1 MERMREEYIDLEY
14 EPARDDLV
22 CEYYVV
28 PARGIELEKACANIA
43 GESSID
49 TWTDILTLSPRLAKK
64 LKPHVFDLN
73 RETNTVKIAYHLD
86 LFEGNSV
93 PQLLSSI
100 AGNIFSM
107 KLLTNLR
114 LQDASFPQKVIKG
127 FQGPKFGIPGI
138 RKLLNVKDRPLCG
151 TIVKPK
157 VGLSSEK
164 HARIAYEAWLG
175 GIDLV
180 KDDENLTNQ
189 TFNPFEKRVIKT
201 LKLRDKAEKETGERK
216 VYAANITAPTCD
228 EMLRRGRFIKEQG
241 GEYAM
246 IDIIPTGFTALQT
259 LREENETLDLILHAH
274 RCMHSA
280 MTRNPRHGIS
290 MLVIA
295 KLVRLVG
302 LDQLHIGTA
311 IGKMHGEKEEVLS
324 IRDSC
329 VLDHVMENRR
339 LNVLEQ
345 DWGSIKPVF
354 PVASGGLQPTMV
366 PKLIE
371 IFGRDVIMQ
380 FGGGIHAHPLGT
392 RAGAMAVR
400 QALDAALSETSLEEY
415 SRTHKELKVATEK
428 WG

>member
-1 MERMREEYIDLEY
+1 MREEYIDLEY

-22 CEYYVV
+22 CEYYVE
-28 PARGIELEKACANIA
+28 PAGGVDFERACANVA

-49 TWTDILTLSPRLAKK
+49 TWADILTLSPRLAEK
-64 LKPHVFDLN
+64 LKPHAFDVN
-73 RETNTVKIAYHLD
+73 QKTKTVKIAYHVD
-86 LFEGNSV
+86 LFESNSI

-114 LQDASFPQKVIKG
+114 LQDVSFPKKVVDTFK
-127 FQGPKFGIPGI
+127 GPKFGIPGV

-164 HARIAYEAWLG
+164 HAQVAYEAWLG
-175 GIDLV
+175 GVDLV

-189 TFNPFEKRVIKT
+189 TFNPFEKRVTKT

-216 VYAANITAPTCD
+216 VYAANITAPTCN
-228 EMLRRGRFIKEQG
+228 EMLKRAQFIKEQG

-246 IDIIPTGFTALQT
+246 VDIIPVGFAALQT
-259 LREENETLDLILHAH
+259 LREANEKLNLVLHAH
-274 RCMHSA
+274 RCMHST
-280 MTRNPRHGIS
+280 MTRNPKHGIS
-290 MLVIA
+290 MQVIA
-295 KLVRLVG
+295 KLVRLIG

-311 IGKMHGEKEEVLS
+311 IGKMHGEKEEVLA

-329 VLDHVMENRR
+329 VLNHVRENHR

-345 DWGSIKPVF
+345 DWESIKPLF

-366 PKLIE
+366 PELIE
-371 IFGRDVIMQ
+371 IFGKDAIMQ

-400 QALDAALSETSLEEY
+400 QALDAALGGIPLAEY
-415 SRTHKELKVATEK
+415 SSTHKELKVAMEK

>member
-1 MERMREEYIDLEY
+1 MREEYIDLGY
-14 EPARDDLV
+14 EPAKNDLV
-22 CEYYVV
+22 CEYYVE
-28 PARGIELEKACANIA
+28 PARGIDFERTCVNIA

-49 TWTDILTLSPRLAKK
+49 TWTDILTLSPKLAKK
-64 LKPHVFDLN
+64 LKPHAFDVN
-73 RETNTVKIAYHLD
+73 QKTKTVKIAYHMD
-86 LFEGNSV
+86 LFEINSI

-114 LQDASFPQKVIKG
+114 LQDVSFPKKVIKN
-127 FQGPKFGIPGI
+127 FKGPKFGIPGV
-138 RKLLNVKDRPLCG
+138 RKLLNVKNRPLCG

-164 HARIAYEAWLG
+164 HAQVAYKAWLG

-201 LKLRDKAEKETGERK
+201 LKLRDKAEKETGDRK

-228 EMLRRGRFIKEQG
+228 EMLRRAQFIKEQG

-259 LREENETLDLILHAH
+259 LREENETLDLVLHAH

-290 MLVIA
+290 MQIIA
-295 KLVRLVG
+295 KLVRLIG
-302 LDQLHIGTA
+302 LDQLHIGTV
-311 IGKMHGEKEEVLS
+311 IGKMHGEKEEVLA

-329 VLDHVMENRR
+329 VLNHVKENRR

-345 DWGSIKPVF
+345 DWGSIKPLF

-371 IFGRDVIMQ
+371 IFGMDIIMQ
-380 FGGGIHAHPLGT
+380 FGGGVHGHPWGT

-400 QALDAALSETSLEEY
+400 QALDAALGDIPLEDY
-415 SRTHKELKVATEK
+415 SRTHKELKVAMEK

>member
-1 MERMREEYIDLEY
+1 MLEEYIDLEY
-14 EPARDDLV
+14 EPAGDDLV
-22 CEYYVV
+22 CEYYVE
-28 PARGIELEKACANIA
+28 PANGVGFEKVCAHIA

-49 TWTDILTLSPRLAKK
+49 TWTDILTLSPTLAKK
-64 LKPHVFDLN
+64 LKPHVFDVN
-73 RETNTVKIAYHLD
+73 QKTNTVQIAYHLD

-100 AGNIFSM
+100 AGNVFSM
-107 KLLTNLR
+107 NLLKNLR
-114 LQDASFPQKVIKG
+114 LQDVSFPKKHIETFK
-127 FQGPKFGIPGI
+127 GPKFGILGI

-164 HARIAYEAWLG
+164 HAQVAYEAWLG

-189 TFNPFEKRVIKT
+189 TFNPFERRAIKT
-201 LKLRDKAEKETGERK
+201 LKLRDKSEKETGEKK
-216 VYAANITAPTCD
+216 VYAANITAPTCE
-228 EMLRRGRFIKEQG
+228 EMLKRARFIKEQG

-246 IDIIPTGFTALQT
+246 VDIIPTGFTALQT
-259 LREENETLDLILHAH
+259 LRGENEELNLVLHAH

-280 MTRNPRHGIS
+280 MTRNPKHGIS
-290 MLVIA
+290 MQVVA
-295 KLVRLVG
+295 KLVRLIG

-311 IGKMHGEKEEVLS
+311 IGKMHGEKEEVLA

-329 VLDHVMENRR
+329 VSGHVRENRR

-345 DWGSIKPVF
+345 DWGNIKPVF

-371 IFGRDVIMQ
+371 IFGKDVIMQ

-400 QALDAALSETSLEEY
+400 QALDAALSETSLGEY